1 MSLCQIELMN
11 AGKPYPRTCQTCGLG
26 GACVKGLVRGAPDR
40 NPTSLPEF
48 DAHGWCHDMS
58 AAPRDGTPLLLHSAR
73 ALEQGRMVKR
83 GGCAVDFWHD
93 PKRDDCGFTG
103 WGKFNTQYWPPTA
116 WRPLPLPPV
125 KE

>member
-58 AAPRDGTPLLLHSAR
+58 AAPRDGTPFLASWPSLIDQPWFIQVAR
-73 ALEQGRMVKR
+73 
-83 GGCAVDFWHD
+83 W
-93 PKRDDCGFTG
+93 RDDFDDFVIDWDHDDEVGPFH
-103 WGKFNTQYWPPTA
+103 A

-125 KE
+125 KEQDQ